1 MIRVEE
7 LTLDLG
13 EFKLDSITLEAKA
26 GEYVVV
32 MGPSGAGKTL
42 LLHTIAGI
50 YRPSKGRVIIA
61 GRDVTAEPPEKRG
74 VALVPQNYALFPHM
88 TAYENIAFGLL
99 QRKLPRSEVDQKVKS
114 IAEVLGVK
122 HLLHRKP
129 ATLSGGEQQRIAL
142 ARALVTEPDVL
153 LLDEPTAALDP
164 PLRAEARRY
173 LKRLHAELNFTAVH
187 VTHSFTEAAE
197 LASKIAFMREGR
209 ILQAGTL
216 EDILYT
222 PASPEIAEFTGD
234 INAYKARVVADLG
247 GQVEVEVKDIRLRA
261 VKAPG
266 AQSEGILVVR
276 PEDIIV
282 SREKPKGLSA
292 RNTLQA
298 QVEEVAQRGPLYLVS
313 SKAGQIR
320 VKAYL
325 TKASLEELEIE
336 PGAIVY
342 LTFKVSSTVYR

>member
-1 MIRVEE
+1 MIRIED
-7 LTLDLG
+7 LTLELG
-13 EFKLDSITLEAKA
+13 EFKLDDITLEARA
-26 GEYVVV
+26 GEYMVV

-50 YRPSKGRVIIA
+50 YRPSRGRVFIA
-61 GRDVTAEPPEKRG
+61 GRDVTADPPEKRR
-74 VALVPQNYALFPHM
+74 VALVPQDYALFPHM
-88 TAYENIAFGLL
+88 TAYENIAFGLI
-99 QRKLPRSEVDQKVKS
+99 QRKLPRGEVDQRVKD

-142 ARALVTEPDVL
+142 ARALVTDPDVL

-173 LKRLHAELNFTAVH
+173 LKQLHAELEFTAVH

-197 LASKIAFMREGR
+197 LADRIAFMREGR

-216 EDILYT
+216 EEILYA
-222 PASPEIAEFTGD
+222 PASPKIAEFTGD
-234 INAYKARVVADLG
+234 INAYRARMVADLG
-247 GQVEVEVKDIRLRA
+247 GQAEVEVEGIRLRA

-266 AQSEGILVVR
+266 AQSRGILVVR

-282 SREKPKGLSA
+282 SREKPRGLSA
-292 RNTLQA
+292 RNMLQA
-298 QVEEVAQRGPLYLVS
+298 RVEEVAQKGPLYLVS
-313 SKAGQIR
+313 SKAGQIN

-325 TKASLEELEIE
+325 TRASLEELEVK
-336 PGAIVY
+336 PGAMVY